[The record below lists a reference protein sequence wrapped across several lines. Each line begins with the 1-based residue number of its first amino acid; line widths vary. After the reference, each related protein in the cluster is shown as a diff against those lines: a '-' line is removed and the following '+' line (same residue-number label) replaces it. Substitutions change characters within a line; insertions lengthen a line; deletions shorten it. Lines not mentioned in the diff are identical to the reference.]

1 MKGKILILGSGPNR
15 IGQGIEF
22 DYACVHAVF
31 AAQEEGY
38 ETVMVNC
45 NPETVSTDYDTADR
59 LYFEPIVLE
68 HVLAIIEREKP
79 TGVVLQ
85 FGGQTP
91 LKLAL
96 PLKEEGVKILGTSPE
111 SIDRAEDRELFRKLV
126 IDLGLKQP
134 ESGTAKSRDEALQVA
149 QKIGFPV
156 LVRPS
161 YVLGGRAMRI
171 VYDERDLLE
180 YLEEA
185 VSVSYERPIL
195 IDKYLQD
202 SVELDVDA
210 VADGEDVLIGAVME
224 HIEEA
229 GVHSGDSAAS
239 IPPYTLE
246 EEIIEKVKEQSRKV
260 ARALEVKGLINL
272 QFAVSKGEVYVL
284 EVNPRASRTVPFV
297 SKSIGYPLAKLATKV
312 ALGRRLRELVPE
324 VFELLERGENHVAS
338 DFVPKDRKLYTVKE
352 VVFPWNRFPEVDPLL
367 GPEMKSTGE
376 VMGIDEDFGLAFYK
390 AQLAAGNRLPD
401 KGNVFVSVA
410 DRDKE
415 KIVDLVKGFIAL
427 GFKVF
432 ATTGTHR
439 FLKSRGIETE
449 HILKISEGRPHVVDY
464 ITNGQIHLIINTPT
478 GKREV
483 SDAYF
488 IRRAAVQYG
497 VAYTTTVRGGYAI
510 LRAIES
516 YRKLKERGET
526 PKVYPI
532 QELSKRDRGKN

>member
-38 ETVMVNC
+38 EAVMVNC

-68 HVLAIIEREKP
+68 HVLAIIDRERPE
-79 TGVVLQ
+79 GVILQ

-96 PLKEEGVKILGTSPE
+96 PLQKEGVRILGTPPE
-111 SIDRAEDRELFRKLV
+111 SIDRAEDRELFREL
-126 IDLGLKQP
+126 IIELGLKQP
-134 ESGTAKSRDEALQVA
+134 ESGTARSREEAVEVA
-149 QKIGFPV
+149 RRIGYPV

-171 VYDERDLLE
+171 VYSEEDLIE

-195 IDKYLQD
+195 IDKYLRD

-246 EEIIEKVKEQSRKV
+246 DRLVEEVKRQSKSI
-260 ARALEVKGLINL
+260 ARALDVRGLINL
-272 QFAVSKGEVYVL
+272 QFAISEGAVYIL

-297 SKSIGYPLAKLATKV
+297 SKSVGYPLAKIAAKV
-312 ALGRRLRELVPE
+312 ALGKKLREIVPE
-324 VFELLERGENHVAS
+324 VLELVERGESHIAS
-338 DFVPKDRKLYTVKE
+338 DFVNKERSLYTVKE

-390 AQLAAGNRLPD
+390 AQLAAGNRLPER
-401 KGNVFVSVA
+401 GSVFISVA

-415 KIVDLVKGFIAL
+415 KVLDLARGFLDL
-427 GFKVF
+427 GFSIY

-439 FLKSRGIETE
+439 FLREKG
-449 HILKISEGRPHVVDY
+449 LKAQHVLKLSEGRPHVVDLM
-464 ITNGQIHLIINTPT
+464 TNGQINLVVNTPS

-497 VAYTTTVRGGYAI
+497 IPYTTTVRGGYAI
-510 LRAIES
+510 LAAIRS
-516 YRKLKERGET
+516 YRKLRERGESL
-526 PKVYPI
+526 KIYAL
-532 QELSKRDRGKN
+532 QEL

>member
-1 MKGKILILGSGPNR
+1 MKEKILILGSGPNR

-31 AAQEEGY
+31 AVQEEGY
-38 ETVMVNC
+38 SAIMVNC
-45 NPETVSTDYDTADR
+45 NPETVSTDYDTADK

-68 HVLAIIEREKP
+68 NVMAIIEREKP
-79 TGVVLQ
+79 KGVILQ

-96 PLKEEGVKILGTSPE
+96 HLKKEGVKILGTPPE
-111 SIDRAEDRELFRKLV
+111 SIDVAEDRELFRKLI

-134 ESGTAKSRDEALQVA
+134 ESGTARSKEEAFKIA
-149 QKIGFPV
+149 EKIGFPV

-161 YVLGGRAMRI
+161 YVLGGRAMKI
-171 VYDERDLLE
+171 VYDQEELSD

-185 VSVSYERPIL
+185 VSVSYERPVL

-210 VADGEDVLIGAVME
+210 VCDGEYTLIGAVME

-239 IPPYTLE
+239 IPPYSLSD
-246 EEIIEKVKEQSRKV
+246 EIIAEVKRQSRLIAKSLDV
-260 ARALEVKGLINL
+260 RGLINI
-272 QFAVSKGEVYVL
+272 QFAVSAGDIYVL

-297 SKSIGYPLAKLATKV
+297 SKTVGYPLAKIATKIT
-312 ALGRRLRELVPE
+312 LGKRLRDMIPE
-324 VFELLERGENHVAS
+324 VLSSMERGMCHIAS
-338 DFVPKDRKLYTVKE
+338 DFMDTNSRLFAVKE
-352 VVFPWNRFPEVDPLL
+352 VVFPWTRFSEVDPLL

-390 AQLAAGNRLPD
+390 AQMAAGNTLPD
-401 KGNVFVSVA
+401 KGNVFISVA

-415 KIVDLVKGFIAL
+415 KVVKLAKDFSRL
-427 GFKVF
+427 GFNIL
-432 ATTGTHR
+432 ATTGTFR
-439 FLKSRGIETE
+439 FLRDKGIKAR
-449 HILKISEGRPHVVDY
+449 HVLKLSEGRPHVVDLMK
-464 ITNGQIHLIINTPT
+464 NNEVQLVINTPS
-478 GKREV
+478 GKREI

-488 IRRAAVQYG
+488 IRRSAVQYG
-497 VAYTTTVRGGYAI
+497 IPYTTTVRGGYAI
-510 LRAIES
+510 FKAIES
-516 YRKLKERGET
+516 FTRLKLSRKEF
-526 PKVYPI
+526 KVYPLQNI
-532 QELSKRDRGKN
+532 TRMT

>member
-111 SIDRAEDRELFRKLV
+111 SIDKAEDRELFRKLV

-171 VYDERDLLE
+171 VYDERDLFE

-312 ALGRRLRELVPE
+312 ALGRKLRELVPE
-324 VFELLERGENHVAS
+324 VFDLLERGENHVAS
-338 DFVPKDRKLYTVKE
+338 DFVPKNRKIYTVKE
-352 VVFPWNRFPEVDPLL
+352 VVFPWNRFPEVDPIL

-401 KGNVFVSVA
+401 RGNVFVSVA
-410 DRDKE
+410 DRDKG

-439 FLKSRGIETE
+439 FLKSKGIETE

-516 YRKLKERGET
+516 YRKLKERGQT

-532 QELSKRDRGKN
+532 QDLSERDRGEN

>member
-1 MKGKILILGSGPNR
+1 MKKGRILILGSGPNR

-31 AAQEEGY
+31 AVQEEGY
-38 ETVMVNC
+38 EAIMVNC

-68 HVLAIIEREKP
+68 HVLAIVEREKP
-79 TGVVLQ
+79 EGVLLQ

-96 PLKEEGVKILGTSPE
+96 QLQKEGVRILGTPPE
-111 SIDRAEDRELFRKLV
+111 SIDRAEDRELFRQL
-126 IDLGLKQP
+126 IIELGLKQP
-134 ESGTAKSRDEALQVA
+134 ESGTARSREEALETA
-149 QKIGFPV
+149 RRIGYPV

-161 YVLGGRAMRI
+161 YVLGGRAMKI
-171 VYDERDLLE
+171 VYGEEDLLS

-195 IDKYLQD
+195 IDKYLRD

-229 GVHSGDSAAS
+229 GIHSGDSAAS

-246 EEIIEKVKEQSRKV
+246 DSVVVEVKELSRKI
-260 ARALEVKGLINL
+260 AKALDVRGLINL
-272 QFAVSKGEVYVL
+272 QLAVSEGEIYVL

-297 SKSIGYPLAKLATKV
+297 SKSIGYPLAKIAAKV
-312 ALGRRLRELVPE
+312 SVGRKLRELVPE
-324 VFELLERGENHVAS
+324 VFKLLEEGKSHVAS
-338 DFVPKDRKLYTVKE
+338 DFVSKERKLYTVKE

-376 VMGIDEDFGLAFYK
+376 VMGVDEEFGLAFYK
-390 AQLAAGNRLPD
+390 AQLAAGNRLPE
-401 KGNVFVSVA
+401 KGNVFISVA

-415 KIVDLVKGFIAL
+415 KVLDLARGFVSL
-427 GFKVF
+427 GFRIY
-432 ATTGTHR
+432 ATTGTYR
-439 FLKSRGIETE
+439 FLQKEGIPAQ
-449 HILKISEGRPHVVDY
+449 HVLKISEGRPHVVDLM
-464 ITNGQIHLIINTPT
+464 TNGEIDLVINTPS
-478 GKREV
+478 GRREV

-488 IRRAAVQYG
+488 IRRSAVQHG
-497 VAYTTTVRGGYAI
+497 IPYTTTVRGGYAI
-510 LRAIES
+510 LDAIRS
-516 YRKLKERGET
+516 YRRLKERGEGL
-526 PKVYPI
+526 KVYSL
-532 QELSKRDRGKN
+532 QEL

>member
-96 PLKEEGVKILGTSPE
+96 PLKEESVKILGTSPE

>member
-1 MKGKILILGSGPNR
+1 MKGRILILGSGPNR

-38 ETVMVNC
+38 EAIMVNC
-45 NPETVSTDYDTADR
+45 NPETVSTDYDIADR

-68 HVLAIIEREKP
+68 HVLAIVEREKP

-96 PLKEEGVKILGTSPE
+96 TLKEEGVRILGTSPE
-111 SIDRAEDRELFRKLV
+111 SIDVAEDRELFRKLV
-126 IDLGLKQP
+126 IELGLKQP
-134 ESGTAKSRDEALQVA
+134 QSGTARSKEEALEVA
-149 QKIGFPV
+149 RRIGFPV

-161 YVLGGRAMRI
+161 YVLGGMAMRI
-171 VYDERDLLE
+171 VYDEEDLLD
-180 YLEEA
+180 YMEEA

-239 IPPYTLE
+239 IPPYTLSDEVIE
-246 EEIIEKVKEQSRKV
+246 EVKEQSKRI
-260 ARALEVKGLINL
+260 ARALNVMGLINI
-272 QFAVSKGEVYVL
+272 QFAVSEGEVYVL

-297 SKSIGYPLAKLATKV
+297 SKSIGYPLAKLAMKI

-324 VFELLERGENHVAS
+324 VFRLLERGENHVAS
-338 DFVPKDRKLYTVKE
+338 DFIPRERRIYTVKE
-352 VVFPWNRFPEVDPLL
+352 VVFPWRRFPEVDPVL

-390 AQLAAGNRLPD
+390 AQLAAGNRLPES
-401 KGNVFVSVA
+401 GNVFVSVA
-410 DRDKE
+410 DRDKD
-415 KIVDLVKGFIAL
+415 KIVELVRGFIDL
-427 GFKVF
+427 GFRVF

-439 FLKSRGIETE
+439 FLKSKGVQTQ

-478 GKREV
+478 GKREM

-488 IRRAAVQYG
+488 IRRAAVQYE
-497 VAYTTTVRGGYAI
+497 VAYTTTVRGGYAM
-510 LRAIES
+510 LKAIES
-516 YRKLKERGET
+516 LRRLKEKGES
-526 PKVYPI
+526 PKVYAL
-532 QELSKRDRGKN
+532 QDLSSF

>member
-1 MKGKILILGSGPNR
+1 MKGKIVILGSGPNR

-38 ETVMVNC
+38 EAIMVNC

-68 HVLAIIEREKP
+68 HVLAIVNREKP
-79 TGVVLQ
+79 EGVILQ

-91 LKLAL
+91 LKLAI
-96 PLKEEGVKILGTSPE
+96 PLQREGVRILGTSPE
-111 SIDRAEDRELFRKLV
+111 SIDRAEDRELFREL
-126 IDLGLKQP
+126 IIELGLRQP
-134 ESGTAKSRDEALQVA
+134 ESGTARSKDEAVRVA
-149 QKIGFPV
+149 SEIGYPV

-161 YVLGGRAMRI
+161 YVLGGRAMKI
-171 VYDERDLLE
+171 VYGEEDLIQ

-195 IDKYLQD
+195 IDKYLKD

-239 IPPYTLE
+239 IPPYTLDDE
-246 EEIIEKVKEQSRKV
+246 VVE
-260 ARALEVKGLINL
+260 EVKRQAKAIAKSLDVRGLINL
-272 QFAVSKGEVYVL
+272 QFAVSEGEVYIL

-297 SKSIGYPLAKLATKV
+297 SKSVGYPLAKIAAKV
-312 ALGRRLRELVPE
+312 ALGRKLRELVPE
-324 VFELLERGENHVAS
+324 VFERLEKGDNHLAS
-338 DFVPKDRKLYTVKE
+338 DFVGRDRKLYSIKE

-376 VMGIDEDFGLAFYK
+376 VMGVDEDFGLAFYK
-390 AQLAAGNRLPD
+390 AQLAAGNRLPEG
-401 KGNVFVSVA
+401 GNVFISVA

-415 KIVDLVKGFIAL
+415 KVVDLAKGFLEL
-427 GFKVF
+427 GFKIY
-432 ATTGTHR
+432 ATTGTYR
-439 FLKSRGIETE
+439 FLKNMGIEVE
-449 HILKISEGRPHVVDY
+449 HVLKLSEGRPHVVDLM
-464 ITNGQIHLIINTPT
+464 TNGQIHLVINTPS
-478 GKREV
+478 GRREV

-488 IRRAAVQYG
+488 IRRAAIQYG
-497 VAYTTTVRGGYAI
+497 IPYTTTVRGGYAI
-510 LRAIES
+510 LSAIRS
-516 YRKLKERGET
+516 YKGLKDRGERLRI
-526 PKVYPI
+526 YFL
-532 QELSKRDRGKN
+532 QEL